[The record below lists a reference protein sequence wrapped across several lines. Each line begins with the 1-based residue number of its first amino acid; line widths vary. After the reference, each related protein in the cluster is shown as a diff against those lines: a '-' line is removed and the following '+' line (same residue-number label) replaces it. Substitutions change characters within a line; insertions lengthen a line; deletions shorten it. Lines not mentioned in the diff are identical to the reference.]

1 MKYRIIRIAT
11 ASALALPLAACSTFN
26 YISSTFSS
34 TKPELCPDAM
44 ILAGTSSLPA
54 FDPKQ
59 EGDPSGVIY
68 SMAMTNVTTHCDFDK
83 SEKTAD
89 SSLKIFF
96 HAQRPPGGSEVN
108 YRVPYFVALTSNG
121 VIFNKQILWLE
132 FTFAQGAVS
141 KDIAED
147 VDSEAVKYE
156 KGKTAYDYHYIVGFQ
171 LTKTQLDYNAKI
183 GPYEP

>member
-1 MKYRIIRIAT
+1 MLT
-11 ASALALPLAACSTFN
+11 LLLAGCSTWRS
-26 YISSTFSS
+26 ITGSMSAE
-34 TKPELCPDAM
+34 KPELCPDAM

-54 FDPKQ
+54 FDPKL

-68 SMAMTNVTTHCDFDK
+68 SIVMTNVTTRCDYDK

-108 YRVPYFVALTSNG
+108 YRVPYYVALTSNG

-132 FTFAQGAVS
+132 FTIPQGAVS
-141 KDIAED
+141 KDVVTD
-147 VDSEAVKYE
+147 VDSVAVKFE
-156 KGKTAYDYHYIVGFQ
+156 KGKTSYDYHYIVGFQ

>member
-1 MKYRIIRIAT
+1 MLTIL
-11 ASALALPLAACSTFN
+11 LAGCSTWRS
-26 YISSTFSS
+26 ITGSMSAD
-34 TKPELCPDAM
+34 KPELCPDAM

-59 EGDPSGVIY
+59 GGDPSGVIY
-68 SMAMTNVTTHCDFDK
+68 SMAMTNVTTLCDINK

-96 HAQRPPGGSEVN
+96 HAQRPPGGGEVN
-108 YRVPYFVALTSNG
+108 YRVPYYVALTSNG

-132 FTFAQGAVS
+132 FTFAQGAVA
-141 KDIAED
+141 KDVTAE
-147 VDSEAVKYE
+147 VDSVAVKFE

-171 LTKTQLDYNAKI
+171 LTKTQVDYNAKI

>member
-1 MKYRIIRIAT
+1 MLT
-11 ASALALPLAACSTFN
+11 LLLTGCSTWQW
-26 YISSTFSS
+26 ITGSMSAD
-34 TKPELCPDAM
+34 KPELCPDAM

-59 EGDPSGVIY
+59 GGDPSGVIY
-68 SMAMTNVTTHCDFDK
+68 SIAMTNVTTQCDYDK

-89 SSLKIFF
+89 LRLKIFL
-96 HAQRPPGGSEVN
+96 HAQRPPGGGEMK
-108 YRVPYFVALTSNG
+108 YRVPYYVALTSNG

-132 FTFAQGAVS
+132 FTFPQGAVS
-141 KDIAED
+141 KDVVEN
-147 VDSEAVKYE
+147 VDSEVVKYE